1 MIGAGKG
8 NAKPWAVRL
17 AFGVLL
23 LTGSVAS
30 AAAMSRLG
38 ENYRLGYDKATEP
51 CLPHRLYLIS
61 RARITPAVG
70 DVIAFHTRGLEPIAA
85 DGTVYT
91 KLVLGVPGDVVQS
104 DPAGATV
111 NGRRLPFTDRALK
124 RLNTTGRALARQYTL
139 QEGQYFMAG
148 TNPTAFDSRYYG
160 PVDADQ
166 FIGPARPLL

>member
-1 MIGAGKG
+1 VIGARKG
-8 NAKPWAVRL
+8 NTKPWAVRL

-23 LTGSVAS
+23 LAASVAS

-38 ENYRLGYDKATEP
+38 DTYRLGYDKATEP
-51 CLPHRLYLIS
+51 CLPHRLYLI
-61 RARITPAVG
+61 RQGPVAPAVG
-70 DVIAFHTRGLEPIAA
+70 DVVAFRTRGLEPIAA

-91 KLVLGVPGDVVQS
+91 KVVVGVPGDAVQI
-104 DPAGATV
+104 DPAGATI
-111 NGRRLPFTDRALK
+111 NGRRLPFTARALK